1 MIRRLARSPPVRDDA
16 AHAQRV
22 ECGVRAGPRRSG
34 RGHGLCPRR
43 RDGAGQLDRR
53 GVGRPVHQG
62 PAAHPEEG
70 VDHLR
75 HRPAGVSALVR
86 RRRPCQREGL
96 RVGRRLCR
104 RRQAGLRAC
113 GRDVGA
119 GAVQRGHRPGPEDVR
134 RQPQRVLHHRR
145 TQAGRRLLLAVLRRH
160 PGGRRAEVLP
170 RRGGEGRR
178 RPQGP
183 QARRAGR
190 HHQLHRRE
198 GGRPGRGGLQ
208 QQRRRQG
215 GVVERSDR
223 RAGAGSADGVP
234 GPGRTRRRRHRRA
247 VAGRRREGRAVRH
260 RARQGQPADGV
271 RVQGRRRAGYRRRT
285 VQAAE
290 DVAHRRRQRTG
301 SVVTTAALDRVAY
314 RQSRARRSTL
324 IALVSTVVFAA
335 VLLLAVTSS
344 PGWPRVRESF
354 FNLRIGWDSL
364 PALLEGLWL
373 NVRVLIV
380 CQALILI
387 FGLGLAAVRTLRG
400 PVWFPLRALATG
412 YVDLFRGLPLL
423 ICLYL
428 VGFGLP
434 GLRLTGLPN
443 DPVLLGGLALVLI
456 YSAYVAEVFRA
467 GIESVHPSQLAAAKS
482 LGLNHRRTMQL
493 VVLPQA
499 TRRVTPALLNDF
511 VALQKDCGLISVLGA
526 VDAVRAAQI
535 QAATTYNFTPYVVA
549 GLLFVALAIPSARL
563 ADWAANRVATRQGAL

>member
-1 MIRRLARSPPVRDDA
+1 
-16 AHAQRV
+16 
-22 ECGVRAGPRRSG
+22 
-34 RGHGLCPRR
+34 
-43 RDGAGQLDRR
+43 
-53 GVGRPVHQG
+53 
-62 PAAHPEEG
+62 
-70 VDHLR
+70 
-75 HRPAGVSALVR
+75 
-86 RRRPCQREGL
+86 
-96 RVGRRLCR
+96 
-104 RRQAGLRAC
+104 
-113 GRDVGA
+113 
-119 GAVQRGHRPGPEDVR
+119 
-134 RQPQRVLHHRR
+134 
-145 TQAGRRLLLAVLRRH
+145 
-160 PGGRRAEVLP
+160 
-170 RRGGEGRR
+170 
-178 RPQGP
+178 
-183 QARRAGR
+183 
-190 HHQLHRRE
+190 
-198 GGRPGRGGLQ
+198 
-208 QQRRRQG
+208 
-215 GVVERSDR
+215 
-223 RAGAGSADGVP
+223 
-234 GPGRTRRRRHRRA
+234 
-247 VAGRRREGRAVRH
+247 
-260 RARQGQPADGV
+260 
-271 RVQGRRRAGYRRRT
+271 
-285 VQAAE
+285 
-290 DVAHRRRQRTG
+290 
-301 SVVTTAALDRVAY
+301 VTTAALDRVAY

-354 FNLRIGWDSL
+354 FDLRIGWESL
-364 PALLEGLWL
+364 PALLDGLWL

-380 CQALILI
+380 CQVLILT
-387 FGLGLAAVRTLRG
+387 FGLGLAAIRTLRG

-443 DPVLLGGLALVLI
+443 NPVLLGGLALVLI

-563 ADWAANRVATRQGAL
+563 ADWAAKRVATRQGAL